1 MKSTQDVNRRN
12 VLRSLSAGIV
22 GGGVL
27 VGNAAGRRQ
36 EAFGF
41 IQKES
46 EIAGETV
53 KLTEKRG
60 REKVECVY
68 GERYSTMVWKV
79 TFDGESGTVHEYLA
93 LLSSG
98 FKEGDELAVSDPWH
112 ECSGEFKEEVRVELV
127 VD

>member
-1 MKSTQDVNRRN
+1 MKSPHGVNRRT
-12 VLRSLSAGIV
+12 VLRSLSSGIV
-22 GGGVL
+22 GGAVL

-41 IQKES
+41 IEKDS

-53 KLTEKRG
+53 ELTEKRG
-60 REKVECVY
+60 REKVKCVY
-68 GERYSTMVWKV
+68 GERYSTMVWEV
-79 TFDGESGTVHEYLA
+79 TCDGEGGTEHEYLA

-98 FKEGDELAVSDPWH
+98 FKQGDTLAVSDPWH